1 MSTPSK
7 LRILCL
13 HGMVQNGTIFRKK
26 TAVLR
31 KKLDKIADLGEY
43 ICHEESIHWQDRLFS
58 FITVYVT
65 GPHLITDPKYTSE
78 AAREAAADPNAS
90 EGTRIPWWSDHIY

>member
-31 KKLDKIADLGEY
+31 KKLDKIADLGESTGPLRRG
-43 ICHEESIHWQDRLFS
+43 ESESTQCQHCLLFT
-58 FITVYVT
+58 TVYVT

-90 EGTRIPWWSDHIY
+90 EGNNTLG

>member
-31 KKLDKIADLGEY
+31 KKLDKIADLGESTSGLNG
-43 ICHEESIHWQDRLFS
+43 INATIA
-58 FITVYVT
+58 
-65 GPHLITDPKYTSE
+65 YTLL
-78 AAREAAADPNAS
+78 
-90 EGTRIPWWSDHIY
+90 